1 VKLFA
6 LFALL
11 HSFCCAQSVEFVH
24 ITDTHV
30 MQREGIHP
38 ALVPLRLP
46 NVLSAPQLEKFLTE
60 RRPHAPAFF
69 LHTGDIL
76 EAFRYDGESG
86 PAVNGQIERFQS
98 IQKLSPAPVYLALG
112 NRDVSWYRQAAG
124 KQVVVRDAAIAAEAR
139 AAWRGAFECF
149 RDGTWYSFEKRAGS
163 ATYLFAVLDN
173 GVTTDPEFVRAQLA
187 WLRKLLVGAR
197 PTALVLAMHIPLG
210 DDAFSQSVEE
220 ILRGL
225 ERPAL
230 VLAGHR
236 HTDGVEEIS
245 AAPRRVQ
252 VRTASFTGGKS
263 CSRRVVLRPEGIDVY
278 STNQPDTLVLTIPA
292 RAAQ

>member
-1 VKLFA
+1 MKLCA

-11 HSFCCAQSVEFVH
+11 CSFCLAQSVEFVH
-24 ITDTHV
+24 LTDTHV
-30 MQREGIHP
+30 MQMEGIHP

-46 NVLSAPQLEKFLTE
+46 NVLSAAQLEKFLAE
-60 RRPHAPAFF
+60 RRPQPPAFF

-86 PAVNGQIERFQS
+86 AVVHGQMERFQAL
-98 IQKLSPAPVYLALG
+98 QKLSPAPMYLALG

-124 KQVVVRDAAIAAEAR
+124 KQVVVRDAPMAAEAR
-139 AAWRGAFECF
+139 TAWRGAFECF
-149 RDGTWYSFEKRAGS
+149 RNGTWYSFEQRAGA

-187 WLRKLLVGAR
+187 WLRKLLAGAR

-210 DDAFSQSVEE
+210 DDAFSQAVEE

-225 ERPAL
+225 ARPAL

-245 AAPRRVQ
+245 ASPRRVQ

-278 STNQPDTLVLTIPA
+278 TTNEPDKPVLTIPVGDA
-292 RAAQ
+292 R

>member
-1 VKLFA
+1 MKLFA
-6 LFALL
+6 LIALL
-11 HSFCCAQSVEFVH
+11 HSFCFAQSVEFVH

-30 MQREGIHP
+30 MQIEGIHP

-46 NVLSAPQLEKFLTE
+46 NVLSAAQLEKFLAE
-60 RRPHAPAFF
+60 RRAHAPAFL
-69 LHTGDIL
+69 LHTGDIV

-86 PAVNGQIERFQS
+86 VVVNGQIDRFQAL
-98 IQKLSPAPVYLALG
+98 QRLSPAPMYLALG
-112 NRDVSWYRQAAG
+112 NRDVSWYRQAEG
-124 KQVVVRDAAIAAEAR
+124 KQVVVRDAAMTAEAR

-149 RDGTWYSFEKRAGS
+149 RGGTWYSFEKRAGG

-173 GVTTDPEFVRAQLA
+173 GVTTDPEFARAQLA
-187 WLRKLLVGAR
+187 WLRKLLAEAR

-210 DDAFSQSVEE
+210 DDSFSRSVEE
-220 ILRGL
+220 ILRGFD
-225 ERPAL
+225 RPAL

-245 AAPRRVQ
+245 ASPRRVQ

-278 STNQPDTLVLTIPA
+278 STNEPDKLVLTVPA
-292 RAAQ
+292 GAAR